1 MNYGG
6 NETIMKKKNLISLLL
21 TAFITVM
28 PMSFSFA
35 APSPEPTA
43 DTTTSTVTSPDG
55 TTRTVTSDGNDVKP
69 TPQATDTA
77 DTSSD
82 TETTSAT
89 TAPSE
94 SSDTSDNTSQ
104 SSDTDSTTTN
114 VNVLPDGVTMED
126 PSLTPPN
133 IQYAQSALLMD
144 MASGRVLYS
153 KNLDERVYPAST
165 TKIMTAI
172 LALEM
177 GNMDDSVTATYD
189 ALKSITLEDSH
200 MGILTGEELTLDQL
214 VKGMLVYSAN
224 DAANVIAIHIAGS
237 MDAFVDI
244 MNQKAQ
250 ELGMTGTQFVNPCG
264 SHDDNHFTTARDLAI
279 LSKYAMKNDQFREIV
294 KMPIYKIPATNKYS
308 TERILVNTNLFLGT
322 SRSSYYYY
330 PPAIGIKTGH
340 TSQAGYCL
348 VSAAAYN
355 DTELLA
361 IVMNCKNVD
370 TKEQAYSYIDSKT
383 LFNFGFDNYIHQPLA
398 SVGDIVSDSK
408 VYEAKDDMRVAVTV
422 ETDVSALIPSGEG
435 NADQITTNIDMPE
448 KLQSP
453 IAKGDVLG
461 TVTYSYKGIEVG
473 SANLIA
479 TNDVER
485 NNILHVFH
493 LVLKVITS
501 PFFFIPAILLILL
514 IMYARHQKKKRER
527 QRRIQQLKKNR
538 QRSSSE
544 NETGTRTPNRNA
556 SRTERISRE
565 TKGSNSRYR
574 R

>member
-1 MNYGG
+1 
-6 NETIMKKKNLISLLL
+6 MKKKRLISLLL
-21 TAFITVM
+21 AAFITVM
-28 PMSFSFA
+28 PLSFSFA
-35 APSPEPTA
+35 APTPEPTA
-43 DTTTSTVTSPDG
+43 DNTTSTVTSPDG
-55 TTRTVTSDGNDVKP
+55 TTRTVTSDGNDVKS
-69 TPQATDTA
+69 TPKATEST

-89 TAPSE
+89 ETPSDT
-94 SSDTSDNTSQ
+94 SSDTSSTSDTTSQ
-104 SSDTDSTTTN
+104 SDTDTTSQN
-114 VNVLPDGVTMED
+114 ANSLPNGVTMED

-133 IQYAQSALLMD
+133 VQYAQSALLMD

-177 GNMDDSVTATYD
+177 GNMDDTVTATYD

-237 MDAFVDI
+237 LDAFVDL

-250 ELGMTGTQFVNPCG
+250 ELGMTGTHFVNPCG
-264 SHDDNHFTTARDLAI
+264 SHDDNHYTTARDLAI
-279 LSKYAMKNDQFREIV
+279 LAKYAMKNDQFREIV
-294 KMPIYKIPATNKYS
+294 KMPIYKIPATNKYAS
-308 TERILVNTNLFLGT
+308 ERILVNTNLFLGT
-322 SRSSYYYY
+322 SRSTYYYY

-340 TSQAGYCL
+340 TSQTGYCL
-348 VSAAAYN
+348 VSAASYN
-355 DTELLA
+355 DTEFLA

-383 LFNFGFDNYIHQPLA
+383 LFNFGFDNYTHQPLA
-398 SVGDIVSDSK
+398 AVGDIVSDSK
-408 VYEAKDDMRVAVTV
+408 VYEAKQDMRVAVTV
-422 ETDVSALIPSGEG
+422 ENDVSALIPSGEG
-435 NADQITTNIDMPE
+435 NAEQITTNIDMPE
-448 KLQSP
+448 KLEAP
-453 IAKGDVLG
+453 ITKGDVLG

-485 NNILHVFH
+485 NNILHAFH

-514 IMYARHQKKKRER
+514 IMYARYQKKKRER

-556 SRTERISRE
+556 SRTERIDRE

>member
-1 MNYGG
+1 MI
-6 NETIMKKKNLISLLL
+6 EFKKWYFRIYLFFVRILIVSM
-21 TAFITVM
+21 IIGI
-28 PMSFSFA
+28 SFPVHLFG
-35 APSPEPTA
+35 
-43 DTTTSTVTSPDG
+43 TTSDHAGQNWKINVSSNERQVVPDEL
-55 TTRTVTSDGNDVKP
+55 K
-69 TPQATDTA
+69 QLYAL
-77 DTSSD
+77 
-82 TETTSAT
+82 SA
-89 TAPSE
+89 
-94 SSDTSDNTSQ
+94 
-104 SSDTDSTTTN
+104 
-114 VNVLPDGVTMED
+114 V
-126 PSLTPPN
+126 
-133 IQYAQSALLMD
+133 LMD
-144 MASGRVLYS
+144 ADSGRILFS
-153 KNLDERVYPAST
+153 KNGQEERAMAST

-177 GNMDDSVTATYD
+177 GNMDDTVTATYD

-237 MDAFVDI
+237 LDAFVSL

-250 ELGMTGTQFVNPCG
+250 ELGMTGTHFVNPCG
-264 SHDDNHFTTARDLAI
+264 SHDDNHYTTARDLAI

-294 KMPIYKIPATNKYS
+294 KMPIYKIPATNKYAS
-308 TERILVNTNLFLGT
+308 ERILVNTNLFLGT
-322 SRSSYYYY
+322 SRSTYYYY

-348 VSAAAYN
+348 VSAASYN
-355 DTELLA
+355 DTEFLA

-383 LFNFGFDNYIHQPLA
+383 LFNFGFDNYTHQPLA
-398 SVGDIVSDSK
+398 AVGDIVSDSK
-408 VYEAKDDMRVAVTV
+408 VYEAKQDMRVAVTV
-422 ETDVSALIPSGEG
+422 ENDVSALIPSGEG
-435 NADQITTNIDMPE
+435 NAEQITTNIDMPE
-448 KLQSP
+448 KLEAP
-453 IAKGDVLG
+453 ITKGDVLG

-514 IMYARHQKKKRER
+514 IMYARYQKKKRER

-556 SRTERISRE
+556 SRTERIDRE

>member
-1 MNYGG
+1 
-6 NETIMKKKNLISLLL
+6 MKKKRLISLLL
-21 TAFITVM
+21 AAFITVM
-28 PMSFSFA
+28 PLSFSFA

-43 DTTTSTVTSPDG
+43 DNTTSTVTSPDG
-55 TTRTVTSDGNDVKP
+55 TTRTVTSDGNDVKSTP
-69 TPQATDTA
+69 TATDTA

-82 TETTSAT
+82 TETTSE
-89 TAPSE
+89 TAAPTE
-94 SSDTSDNTSQ
+94 STDTSDNTSQ
-104 SSDTDSTTTN
+104 SGDTDSAATN
-114 VNVLPDGVTMED
+114 VNALPDGVTMED

-133 IQYAQSALLMD
+133 VQYAQSALLMD

-177 GNMDDSVTATYD
+177 GNMDDTVTATYD

-200 MGILTGEELTLDQL
+200 MGILAGEELTLDQL

-237 MDAFVDI
+237 MDAFVDL

-250 ELGMTGTQFVNPCG
+250 ELGMTGTHFVNPCG
-264 SHDDNHFTTARDLAI
+264 SHDDNHYTTARDLAI

-294 KMPIYKIPATNKYS
+294 KMPIYKIPPTNKYS
-308 TERILVNTNLFLGT
+308 TERVLVNTNLFLGT
-322 SRSSYYYY
+322 SRSTYYYY

-348 VSAAAYN
+348 VSAATYN

-370 TKEQAYSYIDSKT
+370 TKEQAYSYIDSKA
-383 LFNFGFDNYIHQPLA
+383 LFNFGFDNYTHQPLA

-422 ETDVSALIPSGEG
+422 ENDVSALIPSGEG
-435 NADQITTNIDMPE
+435 NAEQITTNVDMPE
-448 KLQSP
+448 QLQAP

-473 SANLIA
+473 SSNLIA

-493 LVLKVITS
+493 LVLKVVTS

-514 IMYARHQKKKRER
+514 IMYARHQKKKLER

-538 QRSSSE
+538 QRSSAE

-556 SRTERISRE
+556 SRTELIDRE

-574 R
+574 K

>member
-1 MNYGG
+1 
-6 NETIMKKKNLISLLL
+6 MKKKRLISLLL
-21 TAFITVM
+21 AAFITVM
-28 PMSFSFA
+28 PLSFSFA

-43 DTTTSTVTSPDG
+43 DNTTSTVTSPDG
-55 TTRTVTSDGNDVKP
+55 TTRTVTSDGNDVKSTP
-69 TPQATDTA
+69 TATDTA

-82 TETTSAT
+82 TETTSE
-89 TAPSE
+89 TAAPTE
-94 SSDTSDNTSQ
+94 STDTSDNTSQ
-104 SSDTDSTTTN
+104 SGDTGSAATN
-114 VNVLPDGVTMED
+114 VNALPDGVTMED

-133 IQYAQSALLMD
+133 VQYAQSALLMD

-177 GNMDDSVTATYD
+177 GNMDDTVTATYD

-200 MGILTGEELTLDQL
+200 MGILAGEELTLDQL

-237 MDAFVDI
+237 MDAFVDL

-250 ELGMTGTQFVNPCG
+250 ELGMTGTHFVNPCG
-264 SHDDNHFTTARDLAI
+264 SHDDNHYTTARDLAI

-294 KMPIYKIPATNKYS
+294 KMPIYKIPPTNKYS
-308 TERILVNTNLFLGT
+308 TERVLVNTNLFLGT
-322 SRSSYYYY
+322 SRSTYYYY

-348 VSAAAYN
+348 VSAATYN

-370 TKEQAYSYIDSKT
+370 TKEQAYSYIDSKA
-383 LFNFGFDNYIHQPLA
+383 LFNFGFDNYTHQPLA

-422 ETDVSALIPSGEG
+422 ENDVSALIPSGEG
-435 NADQITTNIDMPE
+435 NADQITTNVDMPE
-448 KLQSP
+448 QLQAP

-473 SANLIA
+473 SSNLIA

-493 LVLKVITS
+493 LVLKVVTS

-538 QRSSSE
+538 QRSSAE

-556 SRTERISRE
+556 SRTERIDRE

-574 R
+574 K